1 MAPTKNFTE
10 AQAAA
15 VNTVVGRFNVTA
27 ERLQK
32 ISEQFVLEME
42 KGLDHQGA
50 TGKLYKFCKEFFF
63 LY

>member
-1 MAPTKNFTE
+1 MAPTENFTE

-15 VNTVVGRFNVTA
+15 VNTVVGRFTVST

-32 ISEQFVLEME
+32 IADQFVVEME

-50 TGKLYKFCKEFFF
+50 TGKFSSCFG
-63 LY
+63 